1 MKHLIRGAT
10 LTLMVAVAMILAGC
24 ASTRHKER
32 TVSQEALSTAASEY
46 LDTLG
51 TTLSGSLTLKKSG
64 QKECRMTHAIT
75 AEGIAAESAKLNVPI
90 QSLRDLPDG
99 AGYTAK
105 DGRAGVELRKEGD
118 NITVTGR
125 CDSISRLY
133 HFYRE
138 MSLEQYS
145 EIDSLRRE
153 LSRLEKFSATQ
164 TAELKALHEEQTKAR
179 DKPPETRHWWTLAG
193 FVAGVLCASPIRK
206 LKNKI
211 TTLIKK

>member
-10 LTLMVAVAMILAGC
+10 ITLIVAVAMILAGC

-51 TTLSGSLTLKKSG
+51 ATMSGSLTSKKSG
-64 QKECRMTHAIT
+64 QKECWMTHAIT
-75 AEGIAAESAKLNVPI
+75 AEGIAAELARLNVPI

-118 NITVTGR
+118 NITVIGQ

-145 EIDSLRRE
+145 EIDSLQRE
-153 LSRLEKFSATQ
+153 I
-164 TAELKALHEEQTKAR
+164 ELYEALYHTAR
-179 DKPPETRHWWTLAG
+179 DELERRDRTDTRNEQKSNIYPAWLPRIVIAHGIVL
-193 FVAGVLCASPIRK
+193 VLGVIILIIISTRK
-206 LKNKI
+206 KQ
-211 TTLIKK
+211 

>member
-1 MKHLIRGAT
+1 
-10 LTLMVAVAMILAGC
+10 
-24 ASTRHKER
+24 
-32 TVSQEALSTAASEY
+32 
-46 LDTLG
+46 
-51 TTLSGSLTLKKSG
+51 
-64 QKECRMTHAIT
+64 MTHAIT

-193 FVAGVLCASPIRK
+193 FVAGVLCAAPIRK

-211 TTLIKK
+211 TTFIKK